1 MFRES
6 NFENPTSL
14 GVAADGVLRHPDG
27 SINFDL
33 YRARA
38 LRARR
43 VAIASLMRRGLS
55 ALAVAFAGKGAPAAR
70 HHAT

>member
-6 NFENPTSL
+6 NFENATSL
-14 GVAADGVLRHPDG
+14 GAAGDGVLRHSDG
-27 SINFDL
+27 SINFDA
-33 YRARA
+33 YRKRA

-43 VAIASLMRRGLS
+43 IAIASLIRRGLS
-55 ALAVAFAGKGAPAAR
+55 ALGGAFAGKVAPAAR

>member
-6 NFENPTSL
+6 NFENAASL
-14 GVAADGVLRHPDG
+14 GVAGDGVLRHPDG
-27 SINFDL
+27 SINFDA

-43 VAIASLMRRGLS
+43 LAIASLIRRGLA
-55 ALAVAFAGKGAPAAR
+55 ALAGAFAGKVAPSAR

>member
-1 MFRES
+1 MFRRT
-6 NFENPTSL
+6 NFENSTSP
-14 GVAADGVLRHPDG
+14 AFADDGVLRHPDG
-27 SINFDL
+27 SINFNA

-43 VAIASLMRRGLS
+43 VAIASLVRGALS
-55 ALAVAFAGKGAPAAR
+55 WLAGAFAGKVAPTAR